1 LQFAA
6 FGSWKLPFQRYLQHF
21 RVRTSHFPWYLQCF
35 GAQTFHVGWYCATRV
50 HLGYVKV
57 CLSVYFGLV
66 WGCFCFIY
74 GWCRFF
80 RVSFGVGLGLFRV
93 GLGSM

>member
-1 LQFAA
+1 MLNYGSGIVLGIIVFPPLGYFLDLLFCPFSLQFAT

-21 RVRTSHFPWYLQCF
+21 RVRTSHFPWYLQRF
-35 GAQTFHVGWYCATRV
+35 GAQTFHIGWYCATRV

-66 WGCFCFIY
+66 
-74 GWCRFF
+74 
-80 RVSFGVGLGLFRV
+80 
-93 GLGSM
+93 